1 MFHVIPSQ
9 AHQPI
14 TVSHKV
20 ESTSE
25 EETVI
30 QLDIK
35 RENPSDAKSMGN
47 ILATTEEILFREV
60 KNDGGDT
67 VTNHTVQSKGK
78 DWGE

>member
-20 ESTSE
+20 ESASE

-35 RENPSDAKSMGN
+35 RENSSDTNSMGN

-60 KNDGGDT
+60 KNDGGDI